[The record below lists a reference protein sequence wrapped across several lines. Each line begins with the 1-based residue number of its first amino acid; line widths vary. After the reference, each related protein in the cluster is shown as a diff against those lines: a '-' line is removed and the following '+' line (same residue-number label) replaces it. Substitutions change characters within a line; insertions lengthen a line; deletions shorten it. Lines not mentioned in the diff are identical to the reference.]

1 MEVILLERV
10 EKLGNLGEVV
20 SVKPG
25 YARNFLL
32 PSGKALR
39 SSKAN
44 MARFE
49 AERAGLEKLN
59 EDKKNEAQSY
69 ADSMDGHKFVVIR
82 QASETGNLY
91 GSVSTRDVVDALAEN
106 GFKVGRSQIALEN
119 PIKELGLHEIR
130 VILHPEVS
138 VTVTANIARSADEAE
153 LQAQGKSIAELRA
166 EEDAAEAAEFDV
178 RSLFDEDADIREEI
192 LKDGSDDRKASEEA
206 ATDEAEDDE
215 PVRGKKDLRDTGDE
229 EYADAD

>member
-10 EKLGNLGEVV
+10 EKLGNLGEIV

-25 YARNFLL
+25 YARNYLL
-32 PSGKALR
+32 PSGRALR

-59 EDKKNEAQSY
+59 EDKKVEAQTY
-69 ADSMDGHKFVVIR
+69 GDTMDGHQFVVIR

-91 GSVSTRDVVDALAEN
+91 GSVSTRDVVDALGDE
-106 GFKVGRSQIALEN
+106 GFKVGRSQIELEN

-153 LQAQGKSIAELRA
+153 LQADGKSIADLRA

-192 LKDGSDDRKASEEA
+192 LKDDKADKEA
-206 ATDEAEDDE
+206 AAEAASEDDE
-215 PVRGKKDLRDTGDE
+215 DAPKPGKKDLRDTGDE

>member
-10 EKLGNLGEVV
+10 EKLGNLGEIV

-59 EDKKNEAQSY
+59 EDKKAEAQTY
-69 ADSMDGHKFVVIR
+69 GDSMSGHQFIVIR

-91 GSVSTRDVVDALAEN
+91 GSVSTRDVVDALGEE
-106 GFKVGRSQIALEN
+106 GFKVGRSQIELEN

-153 LQAQGKSIAELRA
+153 LQADGKSIADLRA

-192 LKDGSDDRKASEEA
+192 LKDDKADKAAAAEA
-206 ATDEAEDDE
+206 EAEDDE
-215 PVRGKKDLRDTGDE
+215 DAPAPGKKDRRDTGDE

>member
-10 EKLGNLGEVV
+10 EKLGALGEIV

-44 MARFE
+44 LARFE

-59 EDKKNEAQSY
+59 DEKKAEALKV
-69 ADSMDGHKFVVIR
+69 AEKVEGHSFVVIR
-82 QASETGNLY
+82 QASDSGALY
-91 GSVSTRDVVDALAEN
+91 GSVSPRDVVDHLSEG
-106 GFKVGRSQIALEN
+106 GFTLNRSQIELEN
-119 PIKELGLHEIR
+119 PIKELGLYQIR

-138 VTVTANIARSADEAE
+138 ATVTANIARSEDEAV
-153 LQAQGKSIAELRA
+153 LQAEGKSISELRA
-166 EEDAAEAAEFDV
+166 EEEAAEAAEFDV
-178 RSLFDEDADIREEI
+178 RSLFDEDADIRADI
-192 LKDGSDDRKASEEA
+192 MGDRDSGKGDEKSEK
-206 ATDEAEDDE
+206 DDE
-215 PVRGKKDLRDTGDE
+215 DAPRKGKKDLRDTGDE
-229 EYADAD
+229 EYADAE

>member
-10 EKLGNLGEVV
+10 EKLGNLGEIVT
-20 SVKPG
+20 VKPG
-25 YARNFLL
+25 YGRNYLL
-32 PSGKALR
+32 PTGRALR

-44 MARFE
+44 LARFE

-59 EDKKNEAQSY
+59 EDKKVEAQKY
-69 ADSMDGHKFVVIR
+69 GDSLDGHQFIVIR

-91 GSVSTRDVVDALAEN
+91 GSVSTRDVVDALVEE
-106 GFKVGRSQIALEN
+106 GFKVGRSQIELEN

-138 VTVTANIARSADEAE
+138 VMVTANIARSADEAA
-153 LQAQGKSIAELRA
+153 LQADGKSIADLRA

-192 LKDGSDDRKASEEA
+192 LKDDKADQKADTSDDEGDA
-206 ATDEAEDDE
+206 DEDDT
-215 PVRGKKDLRDTGDE
+215 PRGKKDLRDTGDE